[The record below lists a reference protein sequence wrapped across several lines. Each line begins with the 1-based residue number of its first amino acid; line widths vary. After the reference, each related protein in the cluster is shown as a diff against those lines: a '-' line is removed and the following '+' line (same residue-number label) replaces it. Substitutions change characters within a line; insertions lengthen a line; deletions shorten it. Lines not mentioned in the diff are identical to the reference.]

1 MVFLVKKLF
10 LLISTLFF
18 GLLISLTT
26 GEATFAKG
34 KTLDTVVLKEK
45 QGNLKITSIY
55 YPRPIEYD
63 LLDEAVIAPMYIP
76 YTGDEYE
83 VTTKTLYKSKN
94 WGTVITNNSSL
105 SDSVTR
111 TVSRTKFANGS
122 IGTSA
127 ETAINWKL
135 IQGKIGISAEA
146 SFGTSTTVS
155 VTYTWNIP
163 ARTTT
168 TISTG
173 SLAVKTSGNIVHY
186 SNGLATSRKSVYA
199 NYSYNEYSDKT
210 STPL

>member
-1 MVFLVKKLF
+1 MKKLN
-10 LLISTLFF
+10 LLISTLFL
-18 GLLISLTT
+18 GLLISLST
-26 GEATFAKG
+26 GEIAFAKV
-34 KTLDTVVLKEK
+34 KTSDSVVLKEK

-55 YPRPIEYD
+55 YPQPIEYD
-63 LLDEAVIAPMYIP
+63 FHDEAIISPMYIP

-83 VTTKTLYKSKN
+83 VATKTLYKSKN
-94 WGTVITNNSSL
+94 WGTVVTNNSSL
-105 SDSVTR
+105 NDSVTR
-111 TVSRTKFANGS
+111 TVSRSKFANGS

-127 ETAINWKL
+127 ETAVNWKL
-135 IQGKIGISAEA
+135 IQGKIGINAEV

-163 ARTTT
+163 ARSTT

-186 SNGLATSRKSVYA
+186 SNGLATSRKAVNA